1 MTENDISYKIRGAI
15 FKVHRTLGPG
25 LLESV
30 YEAALAYELE
40 KTGLHVKRQ
49 VPISVRYEDVYLDLG
64 FRLDILVN
72 NLVIV
77 EIKSIE
83 EFHAVHHKQ
92 LLTYMKLADIKLG
105 ILVNFNIDS
114 VSKGIIRK
122 VNGLL

>member
-105 ILVNFNIDS
+105 ILVNFNIDP

-122 VNGLL
+122 VNGLP

>member
-1 MTENDISYKIRGAI
+1 M
-15 FKVHRTLGPG
+15 
-25 LLESV
+25 ESV

-105 ILVNFNIDS
+105 ILVNFNIDP